1 MISDTD
7 YGVICDGCKCKLL
20 GQYRVPTRNPK
31 EDKRYCESCESKMK
45 QPDNHRQKDPMMYG
59 IITVHK
65 ATKTR
70 CEFDD
75 HSGNGLFVKHNKIT
89 GKYTVD
95 SHTMDDTYESLRY
108 MAGRVNDKFHRTTD
122 FFRKSE
128 MDYAESQDW
137 EKIFE
142 DLK

>member
-1 MISDTD
+1 MIK
-7 YGVICDGCKCKLL
+7 YLLICK
-20 GQYRVPTRNPK
+20 
-31 EDKRYCESCESKMK
+31 SCEIKMK
-45 QPDNHRQKDPMMYG
+45 QPDNHRQKDPMLYG

-89 GKYTVD
+89 GKYTVNT
-95 SHTMDDTYESLRY
+95 HTMDDTYESLRY